1 MKESSFSW
9 KTLLKCLPTYKYEIP
24 CLNLSLKNKGI
35 TLDFDKVGNWCQTSF
50 PFKARIEEG
59 FNRKNIFLI
68 FLLLCFNMANAQ
80 IEEENTGNTE
90 NQIIIEDAIDQAGE
104 EGDFNFDTQFENLT
118 AFAKNPLNLN
128 RASEDDLTAFGLLN
142 PIQIQSLIQYRN
154 GLGNLISLYELQA
167 IPNFDL
173 NTINRILPYISVG
186 NELIGKEDFKG
197 RLIGGENTIFT
208 RSRRVLEKQE
218 GYNTDADNAYLGDK
232 NQYYFRY
239 RYNYDTRLSY
249 GITLEKDAGEEFFT
263 GSNRQGF
270 DYMSAHFYARD
281 LSKNVKAIALG
292 DFQAS
297 LGQGLTIWSGFGFG
311 KSASVLNT
319 KRQAIPI
326 RAYTSV
332 NENAFLRGIGTT
344 LQFGKAKLTL
354 FGSYR
359 SLDANVSQVDTTNFE
374 DDIQAISAFQISGF
388 HRNISE
394 IEDEKSIN
402 QTLIGGSLSY
412 NLKRGKI
419 AINAVNTQYD
429 ATIETDDA
437 PYNLYRFS
445 GKKLTN
451 ISTDYY
457 YTFRNIHFFG
467 ETAISDN
474 LGVATLNS
482 VLISTGRN
490 IDFTILHRHFEPEF
504 QTIAGNVFAESR
516 SVNNESGLYLGV
528 QFYFN
533 REWKASAYFD
543 SWQHKWLKFNIE
555 APSIGRE
562 YLLQLNYRPA
572 RYTEMYLRFRNEIKE
587 RNATVDSEIDFLVPN
602 ERTQFRFHLSHKINN
617 SISIKSRVEV
627 SRFHNGIDDAELGFL
642 VYQDLAYNFGNF
654 KFSTRLALFDTETF
668 NARIYAYESD
678 LLFNFSV
685 PAYYYQGSRFYL
697 NCRYRVSRAVLL
709 EARFART
716 TFYNRETVGTGLE
729 LIDGNKRS
737 EVKVQVRIRF

>member
-1 MKESSFSW
+1 MKESTNSW
-9 KTLLKCLPTYKYEIP
+9 KAFQKCLLTYKHKIL
-24 CLNLSLKNKGI
+24 C
-35 TLDFDKVGNWCQTSF
+35 
-50 PFKARIEEG
+50 
-59 FNRKNIFLI
+59 
-68 FLLLCFNMANAQ
+68 FLLCLLWFNINAQ

-118 AFAKNPLNLN
+118 AYAKNPLNLN
-128 RASEDDLTAFGLLN
+128 RANEDDLTAFGLLN

-154 GLGNLISLYELQA
+154 DLGNLLSIYELQA

-173 NTINRILPYISVG
+173 NTINRILSYVSVG

-208 RSRRVLEKQE
+208 RFRRVLEEQE
-218 GYNTDADNAYLGDK
+218 GYKTDADNAYLGNR

-344 LQFGKAKLTL
+344 LQFGEIKLTL

-359 SLDANVSQVDTTNFE
+359 NLDANVSQVDTTNFE
-374 DDIQAISAFQISGF
+374 EEIQAVSAFQISGF
-388 HRNISE
+388 HRNPNE
-394 IEDEKSIN
+394 IQDEKSLG
-402 QTLIGGSLSY
+402 QTLFGGSLSY

-419 AINAVNTQYD
+419 TLNAVNTQYD
-429 ATIETDDA
+429 AKIEVDDI
-437 PYNLYRFS
+437 PVNLYRFS
-445 GKKLTN
+445 GESLTN
-451 ISTDYY
+451 VSVDYD

-467 ETAISDN
+467 ETAMSDN

-482 VLISTGRN
+482 VLISTGKN
-490 IDFTILHRHFEPEF
+490 IDFTILHRHFQPEF
-504 QTIAGNVFAESR
+504 QTIAGNVFAESG
-516 SVNNESGLYLGV
+516 SVNNESGLYFGV
-528 QFYFN
+528 QCYFN

-543 SWQHKWLKFNIE
+543 SWTHNWLKFNIE
-555 APSIGRE
+555 APSTGSE
-562 YLLQLNYRPA
+562 YLVQLNYRPA
-572 RYTEMYLRFRNEIKE
+572 RYTEMYLRFRNEVKE
-587 RNATVDSEIDFLVPN
+587 RNATVDSPIDYLVPN
-602 ERTQFRFHLSHKINN
+602 ERTQLRFHLSSRINN
-617 SISIKSRVEV
+617 SLTIKSRVEV
-627 SRFHNGIDDAELGFL
+627 SRFDNGIDDAELGFL

-654 KFSTRLALFDTETF
+654 KFSTRFALFDTESF
-668 NARIYAYESD
+668 NARIFAYESD

-697 NCRYRVSRAVLL
+697 NCRYRVSRAVML

-716 TFYNRETVGTGLE
+716 TFYNRETVGTALE
-729 LIDGNKRS
+729 EIDGNKRS
-737 EVKVQVRIRF
+737 EIKLQARIRF